1 MIMVE
6 CKDPIQ
12 SCHLPL
18 SSMLCASTVQDAGT
32 RVQLATSSTQLK
44 ESLKS
49 QQLHALKHHDLK
61 YYALKHR
68 NKRCAGSDKNAI
80 GKILVK
86 IYTQRQIPN
95 LTSLNLTKLVSFRL
109 KTAEMLRLVNVT
121 NPTNLKRISCVNI
134 PLPTVSVF
142 VTVPVARST
151 RLKKNFVSFRQHN
164 ALVFETAHVEKLTK
178 LKISV
183 HTLPQSAPEYYK
195 VRVLNNTKSRRL
207 QRTLLLVWRKLSQS

>member
-1 MIMVE
+1 MIIVE

-12 SCHLPL
+12 SCHLRL
-18 SSMLCASTVQDAGT
+18 SSMRYASTVQDAET
-32 RVQLATSSTQLK
+32 RVQLATSSIQLK

-49 QQLHALKHHDLK
+49 QKLHALK
-61 YYALKHR
+61 YYALKPH

-80 GKILVK
+80 GKTLVK

-95 LTSLNLTKLVSFRL
+95 LTNLNLTKLVNFLL

-121 NPTNLKRISCVNI
+121 NPTNLKRISCVSI
-134 PLPTVSVF
+134 RLPTVSVF

-151 RLKKNFVSFRQHN
+151 RLKKNFVNFHQHN

-183 HTLPQSAPEYYK
+183 HTLPQSALE
-195 VRVLNNTKSRRL
+195 
-207 QRTLLLVWRKLSQS
+207 